1 MKTKNYLGIVGAIL
15 VIAGAL
21 SPMLRIPIIGNW
33 NYLDIDTVLASVVFI
48 LATLGL
54 VASVLDKRGL
64 IKFSGCCCLIVVL
77 FTLVAVYFK
86 VNDYFSFI
94 PFKKL
99 ASVAAGIIKYKW
111 LGWIILVIG
120 SITMIFA
127 GRGAK
132 KEDRLQ
138 G

>member
-1 MKTKNYLGIVGAIL
+1 MNSKSYLGIIGAIL

-48 LATLGL
+48 LAGLGL
-54 VASVLDKRGL
+54 IASLLKRPGL
-64 IKFSGCCCLIVVL
+64 VKFSGWATLVVVL
-77 FTLVAVYFK
+77 FTLIAVYFK

-99 ASVAAGIIKYKW
+99 AAAASGIIKYKW
-111 LGWIILVIG
+111 IGWIILLIG
-120 SITMIFA
+120 SVVMIFA
-127 GRGAK
+127 GQKEK
-132 KEDRLQ
+132 KLVD
-138 G
+138 